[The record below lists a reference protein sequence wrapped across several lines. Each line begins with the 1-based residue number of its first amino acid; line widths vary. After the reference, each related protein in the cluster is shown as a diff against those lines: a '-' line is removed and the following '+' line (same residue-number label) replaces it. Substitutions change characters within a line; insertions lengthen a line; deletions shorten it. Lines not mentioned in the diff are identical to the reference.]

1 MKIKD
6 FRKKYQ
12 EKDWRETTPQ
22 EDIMNEFYLSMKDMK
37 KYLEIAITKYEQGEV
52 TVEDAYEL
60 VDHSVCALIDANQL
74 LGCTIKKQEQDNRA
88 EIERENDEWFKC
100 FSDENEN

>member
-1 MKIKD
+1 MKIKE

-12 EKDWRETTPQ
+12 EKNWRETTPQ

-37 KYLEIAITKYEQGEV
+37 KSLELIITKYEQGKV

-60 VDHSVCALIDANQL
+60 VSDSICTLINANQL
-74 LGCTIKKQEQDNRA
+74 LGYMITKQE
-88 EIERENDEWFKC
+88 K
-100 FSDENEN
+100 

>member
-1 MKIKD
+1 MKIKE

-12 EKDWRETTPQ
+12 EKNWRETTPQ

-37 KYLEIAITKYEQGEV
+37 KSLEIAITKYEQGEM

-60 VDHSVCALIDANQL
+60 FDDSICTLINANQL
-74 LGCTIKKQEQDNRA
+74 LGYMIIKQE
-88 EIERENDEWFKC
+88 K
-100 FSDENEN
+100 

>member
-1 MKIKD
+1 MKINE

-12 EKDWRETTPQ
+12 EKNWRETTPQ

-37 KYLEIAITKYEQGEV
+37 KSLEIIITKYEQGEA

-60 VDHSVCALIDANQL
+60 VSTSTCALISANQL
-74 LGCTIKKQEQDNRA
+74 LDCTIEKQKKQGQHGTDNS
-88 EIERENDEWFKC
+88 N
-100 FSDENEN
+100 